1 MGNENAS
8 LQGWDRPAFV
18 DSLRA
23 CVAVLEPLLREGD
36 AFDYE
41 RFRFFS
47 AQDLNGGNETL
58 VIVPLT
64 KESPSERARFDL
76 VGTVPWAQ
84 IAPLPLAA
92 FLPLDNT
99 NCFGQVVNGVPYLL
113 RCIDW
118 DRVKF
123 VDQHG
128 AHIRNATTCYWE
140 RGSNKPEKLW
150 FTGGAP
156 EDTGSERHGA
166 GYHATGCCTVTT
178 NQT

>member
-8 LQGWDRPAFV
+8 LHGWDRVAFV
-18 DSLRA
+18 NSLRER
-23 CVAVLEPLLREGD
+23 VAVLEPLLCEGD

-47 AQDLNGGNETL
+47 AQDLNGGNETA

-64 KESPSERARFDL
+64 KDSPSERARFDL
-76 VGTVPWAQ
+76 VGTVPWTQ
-84 IAPLPLAA
+84 IAPLPFVA

-99 NCFGQVVNGVPYLL
+99 NCFGQVVNGVPYLQ

-118 DRVKF
+118 NRVEF
-123 VDQHG
+123 VNEHG
-128 AHIRNATTCYWE
+128 DHVRDATSCYWE

-156 EDTGSERHGA
+156 ESPAGEPHGL
-166 GYHATGCCTVTT
+166 GYHAPTCCTVTT
-178 NQT
+178 NET